1 MMRAIHSVII
11 GRRSQVGV
19 CSDAVRRYLEMPLR
33 QAQGRLLR
41 AHYKRALCLLFSV
54 LCSLFLCGCGE
65 PAPEVPV
72 WEKVK
77 IGDLAPY
84 EGTRPAPPQMLKS
97 VNLEVHVFEVP
108 ADNINKL
115 DKIRKTFFVRPL
127 RLKSYPSFEADS
139 FLVRFGQ
146 GERWRDIQDIV
157 AAAGGQRAA
166 NVVSLMLPDALPETI
181 AVAGLDRPQSVF
193 FTAADG
199 SRQAANIGPGVL
211 GLRVQAETIPGAKG
225 QCSVTAYPVFSPP
238 ARRTV
243 PQLNLRAKMR
253 EFPFTTAAF
262 GLNMAP
268 GDFIYLG
275 PKEYLAD
282 QAALGGLFFSNP
294 QGSLFLSK
302 TEPAEFKPSVRVF
315 LLLCTGISY

>member
-1 MMRAIHSVII
+1 MMRAIHIAV
-11 GRRSQVGV
+11 
-19 CSDAVRRYLEMPLR
+19 DADCRPPRPDRPL
-33 QAQGRLLR
+33 
-41 AHYKRALCLLFSV
+41 YPVSCI
-54 LCSLFLCGCGE
+54 LCSLCLGLSGCIE
-65 PAPEVPV
+65 PAPEVPI
-72 WEKVK
+72 WETVK

-84 EGTRPAPPQMLKS
+84 EGTKAPSPQVLKT
-97 VNLEVHVFEVP
+97 VNLEVYIFEVP
-108 ADNINKL
+108 AANINKL
-115 DKIRKTFFVRPL
+115 DKIRRTFFVRPL

-139 FLVRFGQ
+139 FQVRFGQ
-146 GERWRDIQDIV
+146 GERWQDMKDIV
-157 AAAGGQRAA
+157 LAAGGQMAA
-166 NVVSLMLPDALPETI
+166 NVSLMLPDALPETI

-199 SRQAANIGPGVL
+199 AKQAANVGPGVL

-238 ARRTV
+238 TRRTI

-275 PKEYLAD
+275 PKEYIAD
-282 QAALGGLFFSNP
+282 QTALGGLFFSNL
-294 QGSLFLSK
+294 QGSLFFGK
-302 TEPAEFKPSVRVF
+302 TEAAEFKPSVRVF